1 MSVTSRDPDEGT
13 MERVRRFLEPHRGG
27 RFAALDGYRAVA
39 AIGVLVYHVAGNAK
53 LTGGGSLG
61 AAFLNNLGNYG
72 VAVFFLLS
80 GFLLYR
86 PFASAHLVNGAT
98 PSWRTF
104 WRHRFL
110 RIYPAYWL
118 ALTVF
123 IFLVGLRMEKTP
135 ANLGTIYLLLQAYRP
150 LFGFAALS
158 VAWTLCIEVAFY
170 LALPFI
176 AAFIAKVL
184 GRSARTL
191 RTRLQAQLLGVAVLY
206 VLALIF
212 RLTVVAEGMRVADAQ
227 PRSTSLLTTT
237 HLWLPNYFDW
247 FALGMLLAIAVVWRD
262 LGRPLPRSAQVF
274 ADHSWACW
282 VVAALAYFILMVIRS
297 DDAVTEAGVGK
308 ETVLAMCLRFFFNG
322 VAAFFFLLPGII
334 GLAEG
339 SPIKR
344 VMAGV
349 VLAYLGT
356 VSYGIYLWHKLWL
369 DWLKGRPGDPG
380 PGVSWGFWTVLAAVF
395 GLTVVA
401 ASVSWFALERPLMR
415 FKDPRRTRGSTRRHP
430 GVGGHPRPQRAK
442 APSQPVQPSQPA
454 PAPTAGGE
462 VAP

>member
-1 MSVTSRDPDEGT
+1 MSSARPPDGT
-13 MERVRRFLEPHRGG
+13 VARVRRLLEPHRGG

-39 AIGVLVYHVAGNAK
+39 ALGVVVYHVAGNAK
-53 LTGGGSLG
+53 LTSGRSLG

-86 PFASAHLVNGAT
+86 PFAAAHLGGGAS

-118 ALTVF
+118 ALTAF
-123 IFLVGLRMEKTP
+123 IFLVGLRMEKNP
-135 ANLGTIYLLLQAYRP
+135 ANLGTIYLLLQVYRP

-176 AAFIAKVL
+176 AALITKVV
-184 GRSARTL
+184 GRSAHSL
-191 RTRLQAQLLGVAVLY
+191 RTRLQAQLLGIAVLY
-206 VLALIF
+206 VVALIF
-212 RLTVVAEGMRVADAQ
+212 RLTVVAQGMAISEAQ
-227 PRSTSLLTTT
+227 PRSTSLLATT

-247 FALGMLLAIAVVWRD
+247 FALGMLLAVGVVWRD

-282 VVAALAYFILMVIRS
+282 VVAAMAYLILMVIRS
-297 DDAVTEAGVGK
+297 GDAVTEAGVGK
-308 ETVLAMCLRFFFNG
+308 ETVTVMCLRFFFNG

-344 VMAGV
+344 FMSGV

-369 DWLKGRPGDPG
+369 DWLKGRPGAPG
-380 PGVSWGFWTVLAAVF
+380 PGVEWGFWTVFGAVL
-395 GLTVVA
+395 GLTIVA
-401 ASVSWFALERPLMR
+401 ASLSWFLLERPLMR
-415 FKDPRRTRGSTRRHP
+415 FKDPRRVRVPDRPMAVARRGS
-430 GVGGHPRPQRAK
+430 GAGDPRPSTVADGEG
-442 APSQPVQPSQPA
+442 AP
-454 PAPTAGGE
+454 
-462 VAP
+462 